1 VYFFRIKEL
10 KKEMNQQTELLK
22 LIVQKMDIKGDDDDN
37 SDQSLDN
44 DKNERW
50 NSVFKN
56 IRSKGL
62 SSN

>member
-1 VYFFRIKEL
+1 
-10 KKEMNQQTELLK
+10 MNQQTELLK